1 MKQNSQI
8 RLGRVSENFN
18 FKFWAE
24 FLQNSSYN
32 FGKTSFARELI
43 FLSIELI
50 GDRKF
55 WRNFSGFFAVTITR
69 ERSKRCWQRT
79 TFWAT
84 LKSHFLS
91 KTFWTTL
98 GKTDHFLLQNL
109 VPLDIIKFWT
119 NYCLAS
125 KDFYIPDMLQL
136 VDKGKR

>member
-1 MKQNSQI
+1 MKDAGTLKDLSTPCAKLSLSRLGLFKEVRITLYFSLPIEWPIPNAFQSNCHQTIAYLMSTCELRGTPLLKITGKLFKVLLVKQNSQI

-55 WRNFSGFFAVTITR
+55 
-69 ERSKRCWQRT
+69 
-79 TFWAT
+79 
-84 LKSHFLS
+84 
-91 KTFWTTL
+91 
-98 GKTDHFLLQNL
+98 
-109 VPLDIIKFWT
+109 
-119 NYCLAS
+119 
-125 KDFYIPDMLQL
+125 
-136 VDKGKR
+136 